1 MFKSKFEK
9 IVLGVILAV
18 PATGSLL
25 VSGMA
30 YSQQLEE
37 VIVTARARSETLQDV
52 PATITA
58 FTENQIENIGIQ
70 RAEDFIYMTPGVT
83 MVNTVE
89 IGDTSLSIRGLNGAR
104 DAETNFAF
112 IVDGILYP
120 NPYGFN
126 REFPDL
132 AQIEVL
138 KGPQGALYGRSAAA
152 GAVIMSTKSPKES
165 DRRVK
170 VSAADHGTYTAMV
183 TLAGALSDT
192 TSGRLTVAHRTTDG
206 FLRNGYLDNAKV
218 VNDYEGTD
226 VSARLL
232 FEPTDSLS
240 IDTKLTVSEA
250 SGAPIAFNAAFALP
264 AFVSFGFSE
273 DFHIDVNDAKFKF
286 APNVRPTN
294 DVDAVEFSIKV
305 DYDMEWASLSVWG
318 MYSDQEHVFLADG
331 TSAAF
336 NFYAG
341 EPSCTAS
348 LDALI
353 GTTLMQSPTYI
364 GGNAPGTYLLPP
376 YSPSTC
382 DGYQYQERM
391 QEDMSFQ
398 ATITSSDDSHL
409 RWQAGIY
416 LLDIERQGGVA
427 QAFDDGTGNRP
438 AKLISDKTDALVYD
452 QMDTSVYSVFGSVNY
467 DVSDDVE
474 VSFALRYDREERDI
488 SSLVP
493 APSTQTSTR
502 IDYCNKALGA
512 VPVSYITGGCTL
524 NGTPLVGTPLN
535 PAYFSD
541 IENGIVVD
549 SIAPRSATFSEVQP
563 KISIT
568 WDATDHTTV
577 FGSWGVGFKT
587 GGFNNLGTTEL
598 VDLFLV
604 DQGANLVA
612 PPETYEKETSSA
624 FEIGFNTT
632 LADGRL
638 KLNGAVFHTEVD
650 DMQFFEFFVG
660 PFGLL
665 RTVENIDEATLHG
678 FELGGAYQITDDLSF
693 VGGYSAVNS
702 KIDKNS
708 IRPYTKGNDVPN
720 AAEFTA
726 NAALQYVRDVNG
738 LEFTAR
744 VEYAYQG
751 DMWFHTVQDNQVP
764 ATLFKGFGVGDA
776 DFSKTQVDGYGITN
790 LRLGLGN
797 DTWKV
802 TAFARNLFDEEYVA
816 EVIMAAEFGGAFIH
830 PGAERT
836 AGVEFQYNF

>member
-1 MFKSKFEK
+1 MEQLRIKK
-9 IVLGVILAV
+9 IVLAAMFAV
-18 PATGSLL
+18 PTTSAFL
-25 VSGMA
+25 VSGLA
-30 YSQQLEE
+30 FSQQLEE

-58 FTENQIENIGIQ
+58 FTENQIENSGIQ

-104 DAETNFAF
+104 DAESNFAF

-152 GAVIMSTKSPKES
+152 GAVIMSTKSPTES
-165 DRRVK
+165 DRRIK
-170 VSAADHGTYTAMV
+170 LSMAEHGTYTAMA
-183 TLAGALSDT
+183 TFAGELSDT

-206 FLRNGYLDNAKV
+206 FLKNGYLNNANV

-226 VSARLL
+226 VSGRLL
-232 FEPTDSLS
+232 FEPTDALS

-273 DFHIDVNDAKFKF
+273 DFFIDVNDAKFKF

-294 DVDAVEFSIKV
+294 DVDAVEFSVKA
-305 DYDMEWASLSVWG
+305 DYDMDWASVSVWG
-318 MYSDQEHVFLADG
+318 MYSDQEHVFQADG
-331 TSAAF
+331 TSASF
-336 NFYAG
+336 NFYAA
-341 EPSCTAS
+341 EASCVAS
-348 LDALI
+348 LDALT

-364 GGNAPGTYLLPP
+364 GGNAPGSYLLPP
-376 YSPSTC
+376 YSPTTC
-382 DGYQYQERM
+382 DGYQYQERN
-391 QEDMSFQ
+391 QEDISFQ
-398 ATITSSDDSHL
+398 ATITSTGDSLL

-416 LLDIERQGGVA
+416 LLDIDRTAGVA
-427 QAFDDGTGNRP
+427 QSFDDGRADLPET
-438 AKLISDKTDALVYD
+438 LISNLTDALVYD
-452 QMDTSVYSVFGSVNY
+452 KMETSVYSVFGSVNY
-467 DVSDDVE
+467 DVSDTIE
-474 VSFALRYDREERDI
+474 LSFALRYDREERDI
-488 SSLVP
+488 ESLVP
-493 APSTQTSTR
+493 APSEQISTR

-524 NGTPLVGTPLN
+524 NGLPLAGTPLN

-541 IENGIVVD
+541 IENGVVVD
-549 SIAPRSATFSEVQP
+549 SIAPRSKTFSEVQP

-568 WDATDHTTV
+568 WDATDYTTV

-587 GGFNNLGTTEL
+587 GGFNNLGMTEL

-604 DQGANLVA
+604 DQGADLVA
-612 PPETYEKETSSA
+612 PPEVYEKETSSA
-624 FEIGFNTT
+624 FEVGFNTT

-638 KLNGAVFHTEVD
+638 NVNGAIFHTEVD

-660 PFGLL
+660 PFGLS
-665 RTVENIDEATLHG
+665 RVVENIDEVTLKG
-678 FELGGAYQITDDLSF
+678 FELGAAYQITDELSL
-693 VGGYSAVNS
+693 VGGYSAIDS
-702 KIDKNS
+702 EIDKNT

-720 AAEFTA
+720 AADFTA
-726 NAALQYVRDVNG
+726 NAALQYVQDIDG

-744 VEYAYQG
+744 LEYAYQG
-751 DMWFHTVQDNQVP
+751 DMWFHTVQDDLVP

-790 LRLGLGN
+790 LRFGLSSE
-797 DTWKV
+797 TWKV
-802 TAFARNLFDEEYVA
+802 AVFARNLLDEDYVA
-816 EVIMAAEFGGAFIH
+816 EVITAAEFGGAFIH
-830 PGAERT
+830 PGAART
-836 AGVEFQYNF
+836 AGVELQYNF

>member
-1 MFKSKFEK
+1 
-9 IVLGVILAV
+9 
-18 PATGSLL
+18 
-25 VSGMA
+25 
-30 YSQQLEE
+30 
-37 VIVTARARSETLQDV
+37 
-52 PATITA
+52 
-58 FTENQIENIGIQ
+58 
-70 RAEDFIYMTPGVT
+70 
-83 MVNTVE
+83 
-89 IGDTSLSIRGLNGAR
+89 
-104 DAETNFAF
+104 
-112 IVDGILYP
+112 
-120 NPYGFN
+120 
-126 REFPDL
+126 
-132 AQIEVL
+132 
-138 KGPQGALYGRSAAA
+138 
-152 GAVIMSTKSPKES
+152 
-165 DRRVK
+165 
-170 VSAADHGTYTAMV
+170 
-183 TLAGALSDT
+183 
-192 TSGRLTVAHRTTDG
+192 
-206 FLRNGYLDNAKV
+206 
-218 VNDYEGTD
+218 
-226 VSARLL
+226 
-232 FEPTDSLS
+232 
-240 IDTKLTVSEA
+240 
-250 SGAPIAFNAAFALP
+250 
-264 AFVSFGFSE
+264 
-273 DFHIDVNDAKFKF
+273 
-286 APNVRPTN
+286 
-294 DVDAVEFSIKV
+294 
-305 DYDMEWASLSVWG
+305 
-318 MYSDQEHVFLADG
+318 
-331 TSAAF
+331 
-336 NFYAG
+336 
-341 EPSCTAS
+341 
-348 LDALI
+348 
-353 GTTLMQSPTYI
+353 
-364 GGNAPGTYLLPP
+364 
-376 YSPSTC
+376 
-382 DGYQYQERM
+382 M

-398 ATITSSDDSHL
+398 ATITSSGDSNL

-416 LLDIERQGGVA
+416 LLDIDRTAGVA
-427 QAFDDGTGNRP
+427 QSFDDGTGNRP
-438 AKLISDKTDALVYD
+438 AQLISDKTDALVYD

-467 DVSDDVE
+467 DMSDSVE

-493 APSTQTSTR
+493 APSKQTSTR

-524 NGTPLVGTPLN
+524 NDTALVGTPLN

-541 IENGIVVD
+541 IENGMVVD

-563 KISIT
+563 KVSIT
-568 WDATDHTTV
+568 WDATDYTTV

-587 GGFNNLGTTEL
+587 GGFNNLGMTEL

-612 PPETYEKETSSA
+612 PPEMYEKETSSA

-665 RTVENIDEATLHG
+665 RVVENIDEATLQG
-678 FELGGAYQITDDLSF
+678 FELGGAYQITDELSF
-693 VGGYSAVNS
+693 VGGYSAVDS

-708 IRPYTKGNDVPN
+708 IRPYTRGNDVPN

-726 NAALQYVRDVNG
+726 NAALQYARDVNG